1 MRVDK
6 DGKTIS
12 RKDRG
17 RKLCDQ
23 KANSVADIAAV
34 LGKIG
39 TPEGEE
45 IGLKGFEAEGE
56 AAAEAPYVEVKWS
69 DLIDAQFA
77 ETWSQNVVHDKL
89 EWENHLKE
97 MSKLESVR
105 RLQARRARQARSRQ
119 LKEENIRKIKAEKHE
134 LHLATKAEKHAKYLA
149 DRGITEE
156 QYQEEVRELLKAK
169 FERQKAR
176 LAGQALPQAE
186 RKTIRA

>member
-1 MRVDK
+1 LRVDK